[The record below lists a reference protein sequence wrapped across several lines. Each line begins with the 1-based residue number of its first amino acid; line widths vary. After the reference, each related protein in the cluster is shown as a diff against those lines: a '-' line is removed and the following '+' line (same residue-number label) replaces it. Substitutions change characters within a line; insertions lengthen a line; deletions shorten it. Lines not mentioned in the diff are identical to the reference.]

1 MITQGTLI
9 YNEDKNEI
17 LHTHHALMHVNL
29 SMMQF
34 EKWNMTMYLAHL
46 LNNVTEKKI
55 VLLTTFNKKWSLIQE
70 RNTKL

>member
-1 MITQGTLI
+1 MLRNRLQLINTYGSPMITQGTLI

-34 EKWNMTMYLAHL
+34 EK
-46 LNNVTEKKI
+46 
-55 VLLTTFNKKWSLIQE
+55 
-70 RNTKL
+70 